1 MKSFWKITFIIAGVM
16 LALGISFCI
25 VGAAFGGRE
34 NVATVLVNGIDW
46 MNMEK
51 AGGETEDE
59 EDDWTE
65 GKILDDMQRNGHE
78 VIREAVYENMAVADN
93 AQIDELKISLTGCKF
108 TLRESESEQYGIR
121 TAALTGVQCYVE
133 KGCLNIQGFQ
143 KKNHSDAE
151 VTLYI
156 PKEASLQAASFEL
169 GAGEFCLGSIQA
181 DEVSLQAGAGRIVID
196 RLQADDA
203 SLELGAGSMEILSGD
218 IADAV
223 ISVGMGQF
231 SYEGAIEDALTAECG
246 MGNVRLC
253 LDGSV
258 EDYSYHTKCFM
269 GSLYLDGKKLNNAEH
284 TATGGEKQ
292 LALSCAMGEIRVVFQ

>member
-1 MKSFWKITFIIAGVM
+1 VKSFWKITFIIAGVM

-253 LDGSV
+253 LDGSM
-258 EDYSYHTKCFM
+258 EDYSYHTECFM

-284 TATGGEKQ
+284 TAAGGEKQ
-292 LALSCAMGEIRVVFQ
+292 LGLSCAMGEIRVVFQ

>member
-93 AQIDELKISLTGCKF
+93 AHIDELKISLTGCKF

-258 EDYSYHTKCFM
+258 EDYSYHTECFM

-292 LALSCAMGEIRVVFQ
+292 LALSCAMGEIRVAFQ

>member
-1 MKSFWKITFIIAGVM
+1 MREDYIHEA
-16 LALGISFCI
+16 FCI

-34 NVATVLVNGIDW
+34 DIATVLVNEIDW
-46 MNMEK
+46 MDMAK
-51 AGGETEDE
+51 VGRETADE
-59 EDDWTE
+59 EDDWAEEKT
-65 GKILDDMQRNGHE
+65 LDDMWKNGHE
-78 VIREAVYENMAVADN
+78 IIQEAVYENMAVVDT

-121 TAALTGVQCYVE
+121 TTALTGVQCYVE
-133 KGCLNIQGFQ
+133 KGCLNIQGYQ
-143 KKNHSDAE
+143 RKNHSDAV

-156 PKEASLQAASFEL
+156 PKEASLQTASFDL

-181 DEVSLQAGAGRIVID
+181 EEVSLQAGVGRIVID

-258 EDYSYHTKCFM
+258 EDYSYHTECFM
-269 GSLYLDGKKLNNAEH
+269 GNLYLDGKKLNNAVH

-292 LALSCAMGEIRVVFQ
+292 LALSCAMGEINVVFQ

>member
-46 MNMEK
+46 MNMAK

-156 PKEASLQAASFEL
+156 PKEAALQAVSFEL

-253 LDGSV
+253 LDGSE
-258 EDYSYHTKCFM
+258 EDYSYHTECFM
-269 GSLYLDGKKLNNAEH
+269 GSLYLGGKKLSNAEY
-284 TATGGEKQ
+284 TATGGKKQ